1 ARELW
6 AQARDSEA
14 DLRLDAAI
22 ELLRR
27 ARAADPSWI
36 VPGFDY
42 VRLMRLQGRRAAL
55 RRELSAGS
63 AGARCLLA
71 IGDGPSAAF
80 NSQVNTFEAFAH
92 SPDAQ
97 DCVALWLPRVRE
109 ASNIP
114 VPRDSVVLL
123 SRMYERAIRA
133 APELAL

>member
-1 ARELW
+1 MISGIAVMMTVAAMAFQSPVSRSPQTARSTARELW

-71 IGDGPSAAF
+71 IGD
-80 NSQVNTFEAFAH
+80 
-92 SPDAQ
+92 
-97 DCVALWLPRVRE
+97 
-109 ASNIP
+109 
-114 VPRDSVVLL
+114 
-123 SRMYERAIRA
+123 
-133 APELAL
+133 